1 MPETPNNRMTL
12 GEILRASNTMV
23 ALERQNRE
31 NQENPFW
38 VDERNGRRVP
48 RARETAQMFA
58 TWEEEFQAEVS
69 RQEQLEEDADDDW
82 VDDSDEDVPPTP
94 VPRPGEPGYM
104 DYVLELARNQI
115 NPAPPPPPPQ
125 PQELVAAF
133 DEWRTISQT
142 NMVWDRNTQTATPAR
157 VRESATTATTRS
169 RANGWPSMA
178 EIAASG
184 GIGTRRNPTPM
195 TNNDLEDNEMRT
207 VGSIVGREPDIS
219 SVTPHPLVLGLNRV
233 GVEIEVEQFTNR
245 RQRLRYWNMVSDGSL
260 RNNGQEFT
268 FRGAL
273 GGKDAFDAISE
284 IDTLLYQSNPDLNIR
299 CSTHV
304 HVDVRDMSV
313 PQLKKMILAYA
324 FYESF
329 LFTQSGRHRMKS
341 NFCMPMC
348 IAEGLTHVLMDYWR
362 YDDADFV
369 FQVTDRW
376 DKYSAMNLI
385 PIRSYGSVEFRI
397 AEGKSK
403 SGQLLRL
410 VNRFLALKE
419 VAMSNEDKDDRQFL
433 DFLRETD
440 YRTIFRKGVR
450 NQVVFT
456 EEDFKTG
463 WIIANDIATLG
474 KMR

>member
-1 MPETPNNRMTL
+1 MPETPNRMTL
-12 GEILRASNTMV
+12 GELLRASNQVLGM
-23 ALERQNRE
+23 ERVGRVINTPQQV
-31 NQENPFW
+31 QEDIEQGSF
-38 VDERNGRRVP
+38 DGHG
-48 RARETAQMFA
+48 F
-58 TWEEEFQAEVS
+58 EV
-69 RQEQLEEDADDDW
+69 DDD
-82 VDDSDEDVPPTP
+82 DPFEDVSEETPPQP
-94 VPRPGEPGYM
+94 PRPGDPGFLE
-104 DYVLELARNQI
+104 YVLEIQRSRRRAEEGQSDNVRGSLQGGWVV
-115 NPAPPPPPPQ
+115 PPPIPRGTQSGARTARLGNPIT
-125 PQELVAAF
+125 
-133 DEWRTISQT
+133 EWRSLGDEG
-142 NMVWDRNTQTATPAR
+142 MVWTGDTVST
-157 VRESATTATTRS
+157 
-169 RANGWPSMA
+169 RANSWPVEPPAMPRA
-178 EIAASG
+178 TARPIAAD
-184 GIGTRRNPTPM
+184 IGSSPYNHRANPV
-195 TNNDLEDNEMRT
+195 TNNDLEEYEMRT

-219 SVTPHPLVLGLNRV
+219 SVTTHPLVLGLNRV

-245 RQRLRYWNMVSDGSL
+245 RHRLRYWNMVSDGSL

-304 HVDVRDMSV
+304 HVDVRDMTV

-329 LFTQSGRHRMKS
+329 LFAQSGRHRMKS
-341 NFCMPMC
+341 NFCMPLC
-348 IAEGLTHVLMDYWR
+348 IAEGLTHILMDYWR

-419 VAMSNEDKDDRQFL
+419 VAIANDDKDDRQFL

-440 YRTIFRKGVR
+440 YRNIFRKGVR
-450 NQVVFT
+450 NQVVFS

-463 WIIANDIATLG
+463 WVIANDIATLG